1 MKLYYSPGTCALAV
15 HIALR
20 EAGLEADLVKVDL
33 RSRKLPDGS
42 DFLAVNPL
50 GYVPVL
56 ELDDG
61 ERLTETS
68 ALLLYIAD
76 RVPTAGLAPAVGTFD
91 RSRMQEK
98 LSFVATEL
106 HQSFGPLFN
115 PSLPAAARDMVM
127 ARLRGRLSWVN
138 EHLGSDFANGK
149 EFSVADCYLFAVL
162 GFTRPLDIDMSA
174 WPALGAYVGRMMCR
188 PAVVAAMREQGLL
201 G

>member
-33 RSRKLPDGS
+33 RSRTLPDGS
-42 DFLAVNPL
+42 DFLAINPL

-61 ERLTETS
+61 ARLTETS
-68 ALLLYIAD
+68 ALLQYIAD
-76 RVPTAGLAPAVGTFD
+76 RVPTAGLAPAVGTFE
-91 RSRMQEK
+91 RSRMHEK

-106 HQSFGPLFN
+106 HQCFGPLFN
-115 PSLPAAARDMVM
+115 PMLPAAAREMAM

-138 EHLGSDFANGK
+138 EHLGNDFANGK
-149 EFSVADCYLFAVL
+149 DFSVADCYLFAVL
-162 GFTRPLDIDMSA
+162 GFTRPLGIDMSE

-188 PAVVAAMREQGLL
+188 PTVVAALREQGLL